1 MRRCVHFVRHDG
13 TRVAV
18 ARARIDVADPAS
30 AVPPD
35 EDEPPNPDLQGAEAA
50 GACSAESDL
59 KEQDQQDGAP
69 PGQYVINFKLGRLP
83 RLVLR

>member
-1 MRRCVHFVRHDG
+1 MHFVRHDG

-35 EDEPPNPDLQGAEAA
+35 EDEPSNPDPQGAEAA

-59 KEQDQQDGAP
+59 KEQDQQDGRRPAST
-69 PGQYVINFKLGRLP
+69 
-83 RLVLR
+83 